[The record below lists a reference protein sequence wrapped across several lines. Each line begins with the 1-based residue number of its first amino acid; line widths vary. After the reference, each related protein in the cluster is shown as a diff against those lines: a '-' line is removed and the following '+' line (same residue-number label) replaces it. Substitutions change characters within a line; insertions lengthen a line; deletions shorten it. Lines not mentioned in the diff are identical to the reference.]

1 MANYTI
7 ELRYL
12 YENDIGKQMLDKA
25 LSDYPIFDE
34 NYRNIL
40 NQKFIN
46 HFYFREIC
54 FKEPSKFCFKLNTK
68 LKEIM
73 GLYNKLYESETID
86 FNPLFNIDITET
98 YEHENKTNGKLKNVS
113 EGLNTNVSYET
124 NSSNGESTQMNNDN
138 PNQDTSI
145 DDIKTGKYL
154 SSSNYNQDKN
164 SNTGEINSTSNLN
177 NVNNQDLENNTL
189 ETYTKKTIGSSAGL
203 PFSKAIKQY
212 REILIKVDEMLFDEL
227 ECMFMQ
233 IW

>member
-1 MANYTI
+1 MSNYTI
-7 ELRYL
+7 ELRYI
-12 YENDIGKQMLDKA
+12 YENDIGKQMIDKA

-34 NYRNIL
+34 KYRNIL

-73 GLYNKLYESETID
+73 VLYNKLYESETID

-113 EGLNTNVSYET
+113 EGQNTNVSRET
-124 NSSNGESTQMNNDN
+124 NSLNSNSTQMHNEN
-138 PNQDTSI
+138 PNQDTSLE
-145 DDIKTGKYL
+145 DIKTGKYL
-154 SSSNYNQDKN
+154 TSSDYQEDKN
-164 SNTGEINSTSNLN
+164 NNTGEINATSNSN
-177 NVNNQDLENNTL
+177 NVNNQDLENNSM
-189 ETYTKKTIGSSAGL
+189 ESYTKKTIGSSAGL